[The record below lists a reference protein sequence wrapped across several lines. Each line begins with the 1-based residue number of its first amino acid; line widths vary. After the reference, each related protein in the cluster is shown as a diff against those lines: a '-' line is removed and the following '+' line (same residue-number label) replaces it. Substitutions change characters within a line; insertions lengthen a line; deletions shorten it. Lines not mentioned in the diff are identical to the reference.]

1 MDRSIKK
8 GVFLVLRQT
17 LYTVQATVFVGGN
30 VGRPMVQYA
39 EDVSKES
46 VVDVRGTVVV
56 TPSPVSGCTQKEVE
70 LKIEE
75 VKNTAKCRSWTLM
88 GLCEYR
94 CWCRRQ
100 IDRTWPRSKNVSPK
114 IEHRPVASCFTIHLV
129 GSCGEVPSAL

>member
-1 MDRSIKK
+1 MTTANAPVASPEHHKTHRSIKK

-39 EDVSKES
+39 EDISKES

-75 VKNTAKCRSWTLM
+75 VSR
-88 GLCEYR
+88 GR
-94 CWCRRQ
+94 
-100 IDRTWPRSKNVSPK
+100 
-114 IEHRPVASCFTIHLV
+114 
-129 GSCGEVPSAL
+129 GCGCGCVLAWQSSDQPGFYGVQ